1 MVSGPQDADG
11 SVGVDV
17 SAFKDGKLA
26 GGRRADGTFPKLCI
40 PCLRGT
46 AFFCVDGSRDS
57 PCKIDRQI
65 FFVIF
70 FSHRMV
76 KKLKCQ
82 TGNDA
87 RNRSLQFWK
96 I

>member
-1 MVSGPQDADG
+1 MVSGPQDG

-57 PCKIDRQI
+57 PYTQKQTKKI
-65 FFVIF
+65 
-70 FSHRMV
+70 
-76 KKLKCQ
+76 
-82 TGNDA
+82 
-87 RNRSLQFWK
+87 
-96 I
+96 